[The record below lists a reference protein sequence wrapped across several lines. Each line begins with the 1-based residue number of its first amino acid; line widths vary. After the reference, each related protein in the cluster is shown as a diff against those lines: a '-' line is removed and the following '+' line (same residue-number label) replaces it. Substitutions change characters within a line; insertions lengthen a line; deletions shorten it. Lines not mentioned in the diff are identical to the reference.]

1 MFYEFRVCG
10 IFGHAKYD
18 IIIYGFYVFSLA
30 PPRVKRKS
38 IKIRLARARVL
49 QKRPRTRA
57 RVRILRFLKL
67 VFGESQV
74 FEEVPSVLTKSGAGG
89 AYFIYFYDVFVDVR

>member
-1 MFYEFRVCG
+1 MDFTF
-10 IFGHAKYD
+10 
-18 IIIYGFYVFSLA
+18 FSRA
-30 PPRVKRKS
+30 PPRVKRKF

-49 QKRPRTRA
+49 KKGPRIRA

-67 VFGESQV
+67 VFGDSQV

-89 AYFIYFYDVFVDVR
+89 AYFDVFYDVF